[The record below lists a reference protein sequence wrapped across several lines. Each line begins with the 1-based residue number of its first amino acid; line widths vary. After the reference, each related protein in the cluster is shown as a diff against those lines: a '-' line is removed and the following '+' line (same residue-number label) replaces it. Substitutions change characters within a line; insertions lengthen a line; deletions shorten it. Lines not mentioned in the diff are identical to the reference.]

1 MFIVCT
7 HGTKAPRKEYVI
19 VLNHT
24 MTDRVPGGLECIKS
38 HTIAKYLVDGTVKY
52 QWSIAVSAPSALPC
66 DHSERDAKVS
76 FHGPH
81 YVLLTMNILAMVYYI
96 FDKL

>member
-1 MFIVCT
+1 M
-7 HGTKAPRKEYVI
+7 
-19 VLNHT
+19 
-24 MTDRVPGGLECIKS
+24 
-38 HTIAKYLVDGTVKY
+38 GTVKY

-66 DHSERDAKVS
+66 DHSERNAKVS